1 MKEIYNTNPNAL
13 MFGTDLPSIRASRHF
28 STQDIKI
35 IENTFDEETCHKIF
49 YKNALNWYQK

>member
-1 MKEIYNTNPNAL
+1 

-28 STQDIKI
+28 SPQDIKI